1 MREKRNERWLS
12 KLIEPCVIATLLAA
26 SPSAAFA
33 DDLPVPQSIPDVAE
47 TDPITD
53 YFLHWFDRADLAQ
66 ATQPHWMTPI
76 TTVTPR
82 LEQEFRY
89 DQFQQFLQNG
99 AEIDNF
105 FAGKGL
111 ELIPTETNEILI
123 NVPPFEERIPENPPM
138 LVRSGKKLK

>member
-1 MREKRNERWLS
+1 MREIRSEWLGELA
-12 KLIEPCVIATLLAA
+12 KPYVIATLLAGL
-26 SPSAAFA
+26 PSAAFA
-33 DDLPVPQSIPDVAE
+33 DNLPVPQSIPDVAE

-99 AEIDNF
+99 AQIDNY

-111 ELIPTETNEILI
+111 ELIPKTSIYKRGHARNGFCRLEC
-123 NVPPFEERIPENPPM
+123 PHY
-138 LVRSGKKLK
+138 